1 MKIVRYILLPAILSA
16 MLLAMLG
23 CSEPAASTNP
33 APTELVEVKGQVVA
47 PLEKA
52 SLYIYKKGMDLYGPA
67 YAVSNETDR
76 EGAFAI
82 SLPPG
87 EYVTVVRKRANGTS
101 VGPVVPG
108 DNRSDFVPLVVKQG
122 MAALTYSA
130 PLKVGDTRRLTV
142 QEGKSTTGF
151 EGRITDADGN
161 PVEGLRI
168 QVYDHVQM
176 SERPKYVS
184 EKTGPDGSY
193 QMLLPQGGTYYISA
207 RDNFGGPPKLG
218 DLYGRYDQGTIEPS
232 AVVIRKDEILKDVDI
247 RVTKIW

>member
-1 MKIVRYILLPAILSA
+1 MKIGLTVLSLLLLTLFGCDNQTGPASA
-16 MLLAMLG
+16 
-23 CSEPAASTNP
+23 TK
-33 APTELVEVKGQVVA
+33 TELVEVQGQVTA

-67 YAVSNETDR
+67 FAVSDETDR
-76 EGAFAI
+76 NGSFAI
-82 SLPPG
+82 SLPEG
-87 EYVTVVRKRANGTS
+87 EYVTVVRKRADGAT
-101 VGPVVPG
+101 VGPVVAG
-108 DNRSDFVPLVVKQG
+108 DNRSDFIPLVVKSG
-122 MAALTYSA
+122 MTELALSA
-130 PLKVGDTRRLTV
+130 PIKVGDNRRLTT
-142 QEGKSTTGF
+142 QDEKTQTGF
-151 EGRITDADGN
+151 SGQITDADGN
-161 PVEGLRI
+161 PAEGLRI

-184 EKTGPDGSY
+184 EKTGPDGRY
-193 QMLLPQGGTYYISA
+193 RMLLPTGGTYYIGA